1 MGLTIAIVALVAIL
15 TLLGVLAVT
24 ITKERRRQVAQYT
37 PEQRRRQVVRGAWVR
52 LRESIAELDDAAQKY
67 DQQPEVTEGWRAAKG
82 HHEAARKLIDA
93 GDPDAAERE
102 IDQGREAIDGA
113 RTRLYAGVGRTPPRT
128 P

>member
-1 MGLTIAIVALVAIL
+1 MGLAIAIGALVAIL

-24 ITKERRRQVAQYT
+24 ISKERRRQVDAYT
-37 PEQRRRQVVRGAWVR
+37 PEQRRRQAVRGSWVR
-52 LRESIAELDDAAQKY
+52 LGESISELDDAAHEH
-67 DQQPEVTEGWRAAKG
+67 DHNPEVSGGWETAKR

-102 IDQGREAIDGA
+102 IGQGRAAIDGA
-113 RTRLYAGVGRTPPRT
+113 RATLYADAGRTPPRA